1 MTQIASKPELTTPIR
16 IRFQPQA
23 VAAMTAIA
31 SYSPGSLSDHIRYAA
46 KKYIESEIA
55 ALELRVSAA
64 LQAGQADSEAQRQLA
79 ELRAA
84 YTGRAE

>member
-1 MTQIASKPELTTPIR
+1 MTQITSKPELTTPIR

-23 VAAMTAIA
+23 VAAMATIA
-31 SYSPGSLSDHIRYAA
+31 SYSPGSLSDHIRFAT

-55 ALELRVSAA
+55 ALELRVSVAQA
-64 LQAGQADSEAQRQLA
+64 AGQADSEAQRRLA

-84 YTGRAE
+84 YTSNAD